1 MAEVEENAKMK
12 WNSLFKEC
20 RDEIIGQCD
29 SMEPLL
35 SVWDNIERSIK
46 MKRSS
51 HIRTYHSKIV
61 REDEPVFI
69 AERVEVNCDGFNE
82 IQKFLKKVCLHLPCV
97 VNTFSTVVCVESINF
112 CL

>member
-1 MAEVEENAKMK
+1 MAEAEEKAKMK

-20 RDEIIGQCD
+20 KDEIIGQCY
-29 SMEPLL
+29 SMAPVL

-51 HIRTYHSKIV
+51 HIQTYHSRKV
-61 REDEPVFI
+61 REEQPVFI
-69 AERVEVNCDGFNE
+69 AERGEVNCDDFNE
-82 IQKFLKKVCLHLPCV
+82 IQKFLKKVCLHLPGV
-97 VNTFSTVVCVESINF
+97 VNTFSKIVCVESINF